1 MLLTAKRMLGSIRR
15 SLTTGGRALSYQFI
29 NDTDGGVDYTWSS
42 IAQTYDFKAGKM
54 SMPFIVADGRDPGEL
69 LVGSN
74 STVYKFSSW
83 EFGSFDPTI
92 FWIRT
97 VRVFGITV

>member
-1 MLLTAKRMLGSIRR
+1 MTP
-15 SLTTGGRALSYQFI
+15 
-29 NDTDGGVDYTWSS
+29 DGGVDYTWSS